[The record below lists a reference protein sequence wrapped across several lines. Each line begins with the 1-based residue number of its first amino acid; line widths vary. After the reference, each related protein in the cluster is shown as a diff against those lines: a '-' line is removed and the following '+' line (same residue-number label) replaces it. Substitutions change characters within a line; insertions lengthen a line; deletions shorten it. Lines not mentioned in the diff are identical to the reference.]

1 MVRKILLSMLIQA
14 GYEMV
19 GITARGG
26 REERRIGSGWFI
38 SCLSPP

>member
-1 MVRKILLSMLIQA
+1 MVRKSVLSMLIQA

-26 REERRIGSGWFI
+26 S
-38 SCLSPP
+38 